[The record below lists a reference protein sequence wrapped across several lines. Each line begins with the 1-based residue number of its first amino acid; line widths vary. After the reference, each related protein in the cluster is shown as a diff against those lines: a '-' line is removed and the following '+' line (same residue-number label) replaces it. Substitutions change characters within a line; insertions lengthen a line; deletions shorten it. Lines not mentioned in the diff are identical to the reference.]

1 MPSDFTWSM
10 RGLRPFGNF
19 FGLTVQSPRPARSW
33 SRAPNQPSS
42 ITKRS
47 TPRRAA
53 FSASAFWPGSSTA
66 KNVASQ
72 EL

>member
-1 MPSDFTWSM
+1 MPRDFTWSM
-10 RGLRPFGNF
+10 SGLRPFGNF
-19 FGLTVQSPRPARSW
+19 FGFTVQSPRPARS
-33 SRAPNQPSS
+33 SLRAPNQPSS

-47 TPRRAA
+47 TPSRAA

-66 KNVASQ
+66 NSVASQ